1 MKIAVCVKQVPVISR
16 MQFDYESKTIQR
28 EGVPLEVNSFDM
40 LAVARA
46 ADLVQTEGG
55 EVVAVTMGPPQAEEA
70 LVQCQ
75 ALGATRGIH
84 LTDRAMAGADTLATA
99 RTLTMALEHDKY
111 DLIICGRNSTDAE
124 TGQVGPEMAELL
136 GLPYVGNVRRL
147 DYERDGNCLRLERE
161 TDDGYE
167 VIRCPLPALV
177 SVCEGVVEERFPG
190 RQQMQ
195 EAMAS
200 PNIQKMSAVQL
211 ASDLSLMGAA
221 GSPTW
226 VADIQMVEPSRR
238 GEVIEEDDPS
248 EAARR
253 VVSNLGTLTA
263 PGSDQPKEA
272 VRYGGGISPDI
283 WVIADPHVS
292 GVRAST
298 LEILGKARELAEVT
312 KCEVVAVHLPSPDA
326 RANASTL
333 ADYGA
338 DRVILMEAGESVH
351 PSSARCA
358 SALAKVILVE
368 QPYAVLFGSTV
379 NGRDLASRIAANL
392 ALGLTGDCIDLAI
405 NDDGELVQYK
415 PALGGNVVA
424 PIQSRTTPYMATLR
438 PGLLSPIEPTP
449 GAVHMVEVLDVPLI
463 DTPDFEVLEVHH
475 EEDAQ
480 GLELAA
486 ARVVM
491 GVGMGIGGPENLP
504 AIQEMA
510 HSLGA
515 VIAATRNVTDAGW
528 LPRQVQVGLTG
539 RAIAPQLYIAVGIRG
554 DFNHMVGLQKA
565 GTIIAINDNPNPR
578 RSPII
583 SAADF
588 TIIGDWQEYLP
599 PLVEALK
606 PVVAP

>member
-46 ADLVQTEGG
+46 ADLVEAEGG

-75 ALGATRGIH
+75 ALGANRGIH

-99 RTLTMALEHDKY
+99 RTLTMALEQDTY
-111 DLIICGRNSTDAE
+111 DLIMCGRNSTDAE
-124 TGQVGPEMAELL
+124 TGQVGPELAELL
-136 GLPYVGNVRRL
+136 GLPFVGNVRRL

-177 SVCEGVVEERFPG
+177 SVCEGLVEERFPS
-190 RQQMQ
+190 RQKMQ

-200 PNIQKMSAVQL
+200 PNIQKMSAIQL
-211 ASDLSLMGAA
+211 TSDRSLMGSP

-226 VADIQMVEPSRR
+226 VADIQLVEPSRR
-238 GEVIEEDDPS
+238 GEVIEEDDPG

-253 VVSNLGTLTA
+253 VVSSLGSLSV
-263 PGSDQPKEA
+263 PGPDKPKGSS
-272 VRYGGGISPDI
+272 RYGGGVSPDI
-283 WVIADPHVS
+283 WVVADPHIS
-292 GVRAST
+292 GIRSST
-298 LEILGKARELAEVT
+298 LEILGKARELAEVNR
-312 KCEVVAVHLPSPDA
+312 CEVVTVHLPAPDA
-326 RANASTL
+326 RKNAATL

-338 DRVILMEAGESVH
+338 DRVVLMEAESTVH

-368 QPYAVLFGSTV
+368 QPYAVLFGSTA

-405 NDDGELVQYK
+405 NDDGELVQFK

-424 PIQSRTTPYMATLR
+424 PIQSKTTPYMATLR
-438 PGLLSPIEPTP
+438 PGLLNPIEPTP
-449 GAVHMVEVLDVPLI
+449 GAVHMVEVLDIPPI
-463 DTPDFEVLEVHH
+463 DAPDFEVLEVHH

-504 AIQEMA
+504 AIQELA
-510 HSLGA
+510 QSLGA

-583 SAADF
+583 AGADF

-606 PVVAP
+606 PIVAP

>member
-28 EGVPLEVNSFDM
+28 EGVPLEVNSFDL
-40 LAVARA
+40 LAIARA
-46 ADLVQTEGG
+46 ADLVEAEGG
-55 EVVAVTMGPPQAEEA
+55 EVVAVTMGPPQAREA

-75 ALGATRGIH
+75 ALGATRGLH

-99 RTLTMALEHDKY
+99 RTLTLALEQDTY
-111 DLIICGRNSTDAE
+111 DLIMCGRNSTDAE
-124 TGQVGPEMAELL
+124 TGQVGPELAELL

-147 DYERDGNCLRLERE
+147 DYEREGNCLRLERE

-200 PNIQKMSAVQL
+200 PRIEQISGSQL
-211 ASDLSLMGAA
+211 ASDSKLMGAA

-226 VADIQMVEPSRR
+226 VADIQIVEPSRR
-238 GEVIEEDDPS
+238 GEVIEEDNPG

-253 VVSNLGTLTA
+253 VVSTLGSLA
-263 PGSDQPKEA
+263 VPSPEQSKGSA
-272 VRYGGGISPDI
+272 RYGGGISPDI
-283 WVIADPHVS
+283 WVIADPHTS
-292 GVRAST
+292 GVRSST

-312 KCEVVAVHLPSPDA
+312 KCEVVAVHLPAPDA
-326 RANASTL
+326 RINASTL

-338 DRVILMEAGESVH
+338 DRVVLMEAESAVH

-368 QPYAVLFGSTV
+368 QPYAVLFGSTA

-438 PGLLSPIEPTP
+438 PGLLDPIEPTP
-449 GAVHMVEVLDVPLI
+449 GAVHMVEVLDVPPI

-504 AIQEMA
+504 AIQELA
-510 HSLGA
+510 RSLGA
-515 VIAATRNVTDAGW
+515 VVAATRNVTDAGW

-583 SAADF
+583 AASDF
-588 TIIGDWQEYLP
+588 TIIGDWQECLP

>member
-1 MKIAVCVKQVPVISR
+1 MKIAVCVKQVPVISQ
-16 MQFDYESKTIQR
+16 MQFDYETKTIQR

-40 LAVARA
+40 LAIARA
-46 ADLVQTEGG
+46 ADLVEAEGG
-55 EVVAVTMGPPQAEEA
+55 EVVAITMGPRQAKDA

-75 ALGATRGIH
+75 ALGASRSIH
-84 LTDRAMAGADTLATA
+84 LRDRAMAGADTLATA
-99 RTLTMALEHDKY
+99 RTLTMALEQDKY
-111 DLIICGRNSTDAE
+111 DLIMCGRNSTDAE
-124 TGQVGPEMAELL
+124 TGQVGPELAELL
-136 GLPYVGNVRRL
+136 GLPFVGNVRRL
-147 DYERDGNCLRLERE
+147 DYERDANCLRLERE

-167 VIRCPLPALV
+167 EIRCPLPALV
-177 SVCEGVVEERFPG
+177 SVCEGVVEERFPN

-200 PNIQKMSAVQL
+200 PNIEKMSAIQL
-211 ASDLSLMGAA
+211 TSDLSLMGAA

-238 GEVIEEDDPS
+238 GEVIEEDDPA

-253 VVSNLGTLTA
+253 VVSKLGPLSA
-263 PGSDQPKEA
+263 PSSEQPKEA

-298 LEILGKARELAEVT
+298 LEILGKARELAEVR

-326 RANASTL
+326 RANASIL

-338 DRVILMEAGESVH
+338 DRVVLMEAGEAVH
-351 PSSARCA
+351 PISARCA

-368 QPYAVLFGSTV
+368 QPYAVLFGSTA

-449 GAVHMVEVLDVPLI
+449 GAVHMVEVLDVPPV

-504 AIQEMA
+504 AIQELA
-510 HSLGA
+510 RSLGA

-583 SAADF
+583 AASDF
-588 TIIGDWQEYLP
+588 TIIGDWQERLP
-599 PLVEALK
+599 PLVEALR
-606 PVVAP
+606 PVVSH